1 MSDVGPYGTTQHT
14 GREGPVT
21 ANQLVGERAG
31 STIGNAAAPDVGPAF
46 HPTAPYRKPKPRP
59 PHAGPKGCWAKGG
72 TCGAPAVRG
81 SDYCIFHTT
90 RDPIEQP

>member
-1 MSDVGPYGTTQHT
+1 MSETGPYGTTQHT

-31 STIGNAAAPDVGPAF
+31 SASGNAVIPGAGPAL
-46 HPTAPYRKPKPRP
+46 HSTAPYKRPKPKP
-59 PHAGPKGCWAKGG
+59 PHAGPKGCWGNDG

-81 SDYCIFHTT
+81 SQYCFFHKG
-90 RDPIEQP
+90 